1 MSFGTSGWVLI
12 VSTVLRTEVGVSL
25 KPSNHW
31 SRSMPHLRMV
41 GGINAGILIWAIM
54 LSGIAVAQSSK
65 KAGKA
70 QTLEVSFDYQHQA
83 GPGSNQY
90 AVWIENEKGEL

>member
-1 MSFGTSGWVLI
+1 MSFGTNGWVLMA
-12 VSTVLRTEVGVSL
+12 STVLRTDSVVSL

-31 SRSMPHLRMV
+31 SRSMPHLRMA
-41 GGINAGILIWAIM
+41 GGINAGILILAIM
-54 LSGIAVAQSSK
+54 LSGIAVAQNSK